1 MITPNRVREAS
12 FMRNIFTATP
22 EVGVSIDDVVRSEYW
37 SHAARLFH
45 PSDRIEVIP
54 EDGAFFAELLVT
66 NVDLNRVKV
75 VELRRVILQEQVEL
89 QDGLADDYE
98 VKWRGNIKRH
108 CVLRKSDKKIIKEDF
123 ASGKEAAHWLND
135 FVLGLAN

>member
-22 EVGVSIDDVVRSEYW
+22 EPGTSIEEVIKDTYW

-54 EDGAFFAELLVT
+54 EDGAYFLELLIT
-66 NVDLNRVKV
+66 NVDMNRVRV
-75 VELRRVILQEQVEL
+75 IELRRVILQESVEL
-89 QDGLADDYE
+89 QEDLAKDYE

-108 CVLRKSDKKIIKEDF
+108 CVMRKSDKKLIKENF
-123 ASGKEAAHWLND
+123 NTGKEAAQWLND